1 MELKALGKSTDYKYD
16 KPAPEILERIP
27 NPFAAQSNK
36 NNVTG
41 TVHIEAPEFTS
52 ICPVTGQ
59 PDFGTIVIDYEPDQ
73 YIVESKSLKLY
84 LGTFRMQ
91 GEFHEAC
98 VNRIA
103 NDLVSVLQPFRLTV
117 IGEFTPRGGISL
129 WPKAEYAL
137 PAKESE

>member
-1 MELKALGKSTDYKYD
+1 MELKALGSATDYKYD
-16 KPAPEILERIP
+16 KPDIAILERIP
-27 NPFAAQSNK
+27 NPFGEQNNK
-36 NNVTG
+36 NGVVG
-41 TVHIEAPEFTS
+41 TVHIQAPEFTS

-59 PDFGTIVIDYEPDQ
+59 PDFGTIVIDYEPDE

-103 NDLVSVLQPFRLTV
+103 NDLVTLLEPHSLTV
-117 IGEFTPRGGISL
+117 VGQFTPRGGISL
-129 WPKAEYAL
+129 WPKAVYKRA
-137 PAKESE
+137 